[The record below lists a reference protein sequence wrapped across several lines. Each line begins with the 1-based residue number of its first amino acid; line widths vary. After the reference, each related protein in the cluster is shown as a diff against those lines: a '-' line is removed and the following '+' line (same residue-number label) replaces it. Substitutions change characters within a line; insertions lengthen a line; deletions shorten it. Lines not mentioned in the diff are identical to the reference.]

1 MSNISA
7 SPPDC
12 SAAIAAARAVLSPD
26 RFIASCASWSEF
38 WEGTKSLSSKRG
50 KGAVFE
56 RLTQLYLQ
64 TVPEYQSEL
73 AHIWRL
79 REVPPHVRKL
89 LALPAPDEGIDLIA
103 RTRHGKYW
111 AIQSKFRSQHDK
123 PLTRRELGTF
133 SSLAFNTCNNIELA
147 VVAHTASKPVSKRHL
162 MRNTTE
168 IGLDRWQSLDQE
180 VWSLIVGKLK
190 GRSAAPKARTP
201 KPHQSAAVAAAK
213 AYFVRDGAARG
224 RLIMPC

>member
-1 MSNISA
+1 MAVTNKCLARNHKPRRSL
-7 SPPDC
+7 PYGERGK
-12 SAAIAAARAVLSPD
+12 AARTGNKSGQRAALTGSAPSLPRSGPLLADAGHSCRPQAGALAVVGQLFQGNRMLRPD

-38 WEGTKSLSSKRG
+38 WEGTKRLSSTSE

-73 AHIWRL
+73 AHIWTL

-89 LALPAPDEGIDLIA
+89 LALPTLDEGIDFIA

-123 PLTRRELGTF
+123 PLTRKRAGHLLEPCLQYMQQYR
-133 SSLAFNTCNNIELA
+133 SWRLL
-147 VVAHTASKPVSKRHL
+147 HTRHQ
-162 MRNTTE
+162 NP
-168 IGLDRWQSLDQE
+168 
-180 VWSLIVGKLK
+180 
-190 GRSAAPKARTP
+190 SANAT
-201 KPHQSAAVAAAK
+201 
-213 AYFVRDGAARG
+213 
-224 RLIMPC
+224 